1 MVIRSVWTPQQEA
14 KLNAWHKM
22 QIAMEPGRPAPC
34 FTISRE
40 FGCQAVAVAE
50 ALVARLNSSTSGEPW
65 VVIGREIIEEVA
77 RISGYSVE
85 QIEKSQDTPA
95 SLKAI
100 FSMFL
105 DNSRA
110 EETEVFSHMRTVI
123 RGFAQRGHCV
133 LVGRGGTFV
142 VQDLPNCINLRLVAP
157 AEFRINKIM
166 QVHKLTEKE
175 AIDYIALHQKQ
186 RDNFIHRFAAGNI
199 SDPLLYHLIINNAH
213 LGIERIAELLEEY
226 MVRYLINGYLLI

>member
-1 MVIRSVWTPQQEA
+1 MVVRSLWTPQQEA

-22 QIAMEPGRPAPC
+22 QTIVELENPAPC

-50 ALVARLNSSTSGEPW
+50 ALVARLNSRVAGEPW
-65 VVIGREIIEEVA
+65 VVVGRELLEEVA
-77 RISGYSVE
+77 RLSGYSVE

-105 DNSRA
+105 DSSRA
-110 EETEVFSHMRTVI
+110 EETEVFSHLRSVM

-133 LVGRGGTFV
+133 LVGRGSVFA
-142 VQDLPNCINLRLVAP
+142 VQDLPNCINLRLVASS
-157 AEFRINKIM
+157 EFRIKKIM
-166 QVHKLTEKE
+166 RAHQLSEKE
-175 AIDYIALHQKQ
+175 AIEYIDLHQQQ
-186 RDNFIHRFAAGNI
+186 RDDFIHRFSAENVA
-199 SDPLLYHLIINNAH
+199 DPLLYHLIINNSYLDA
-213 LGIERIAELLEEY
+213 EKIAELAEEY
-226 MVRYLINGYLLI
+226 MIRYAAR

>member
-22 QIAMEPGRPAPC
+22 QMNVDPGSPAPC

-50 ALVARLNSSTSGEPW
+50 ALVARLNSRVAGDPW
-65 VVIGREIIEEVA
+65 VVIGRELLEEVA
-77 RISGYSVE
+77 KLSGYSVE

-105 DNSRA
+105 DKSRA
-110 EETEVFSHMRTVI
+110 EETEVFSHMRSVM
-123 RGFAQRGHCV
+123 RGFARRGHCV
-133 LVGRGGTFV
+133 LVGRGSVFA

-157 AEFRINKIM
+157 VEFRIKKIM
-166 QVHKLTEKE
+166 QVHRLDEE
-175 AIDYIALHQKQ
+175 DAINYIGLHQQQ
-186 RDNFIHRFAAGNI
+186 RDDFIHRFADGNI
-199 SDPLLYHLIINNAH
+199 TDPLLYHLIINNAH
-213 LGIERIAELLEEY
+213 LGVERIAELVEEY
-226 MVRYLINGYLLI
+226 MIRYAIS